1 VATIQAAGL
10 TPETSLEPTPNS
22 ADNGLVISETPA
34 PNSMVKRGAVV
45 ALEIGNYSA
54 SSGNSGTTGVSGST

>member
-1 VATIQAAGL
+1 
-10 TPETSLEPTPNS
+10 LEPTPNS